1 MFKTGLSRLGFA
13 SRAAALN
20 GVRSKHTLPD
30 LPYDYNALEPY
41 ISAEIMQL
49 HHAKHHQT
57 YVTNINVAEEKL
69 AEAVHKNNTAAV
81 LALNSAL
88 TFNYGGHV
96 NHSIFWKNLAPQKEG
111 GGDLTKG
118 VLHSA
123 IQKDFGNLDDFIK
136 TFNAQTVA
144 VQGSGW
150 GWLECIVNEGLIMP
164 TLQVYNKVSKKLEIT
179 TTPNQNPVTGPLVP
193 LLGIDVWEHAYYLQ
207 YKNVRPDYL
216 KAVWSVVNWKDVSSR
231 YVLASQ

>member
-1 MFKTGLSRLGFA
+1 
-13 SRAAALN
+13 
-20 GVRSKHTLPD
+20 
-30 LPYDYNALEPY
+30 
-41 ISAEIMQL
+41 MQL

-57 YVTNINVAEEKL
+57 YVTNLNLFEEKL
-69 AEAVHKNNTAAV
+69 ADATQKNDTSAV

-88 TFNYGGHV
+88 NFNYGGHV

-111 GGDLTKG
+111 GGDLSKG
-118 VLHSA
+118 VLLSA
-123 IQKDFGNLDDFIK
+123 IQKEFGSLDEFIK

-150 GWLECIVNEGLIMP
+150 GWL
-164 TLQVYNKVSKKLEIT
+164 VYNKNSKKIEIT
-179 TTPNQNPVTGPLVP
+179 TTANQDPIKGPLVP

-216 KAVWSVVNWKDVSSR
+216 KAVWNVVNWKDVSSR